1 MSSRAVGRGD
11 HLLHGKPPVSSAKED
26 AIKVR
31 KGPVQKIGKQ
41 ASDPQDHQLQASKT
55 QLAPITSD
63 INHVGPPDKSC
74 S

>member
-1 MSSRAVGRGD
+1 MGRGD
-11 HLLHGKPPVSSAKED
+11 HLLHREPPVSSAKED

-41 ASDPQDHQLQASKT
+41 ASDPEPPAAGQQDLVGSHNLR
-55 QLAPITSD
+55 
-63 INHVGPPDKSC
+63 HVGPPDKRC